1 MERADQYHVPS
12 ISSYEAGPNESLKRL
27 RKFTQK
33 ITQAMAL
40 ILTHFET
47 YSMVIGFLLGRAII
61 LSQLSPFCLPFFAC
75 LYFLKTSSRL
85 VAFLCLLL
93 GAATVSLKQDV
104 FVLLA
109 MVCFVIIK
117 AAATRMTRG
126 QPLIKMLPLLVFIS
140 GFLGRSLTDY
150 LAEKDVLIT
159 NVLMALVEAS
169 LSALLVMIFMQ
180 SLPLLSHKIRRRL
193 LKNEEMICFVI
204 LIASVLTGTIGFH
217 IQGVALEH
225 VLSRYIVLIFAYVG
239 GAAVGATVGVVV
251 GLILGL
257 SHVSYLYQM
266 SLLAFSGLLG
276 GLLKEGK
283 RPGTALGLLL
293 GSLLIGLYSRG
304 YEELPMILL
313 TSLFSMLC
321 FFITPSFLL
330 EKLAAYI
337 PGTASHFQ
345 QQQQYLKKLRNVTA
359 DRVLQFSS
367 LFQVL
372 SNSFSRQ
379 MDEDKDREQ
388 DLFLSK
394 VTEQTCQTCFRK
406 EQCWIQQFN
415 QTYKFMNQIRD
426 ETTHLPKLTDPVLK
440 KNWKRYCTKPE
451 KVVQVIHELQ
461 QHYQEEVK
469 LKRRV
474 KESRQLVADQLMGV
488 SQVMESFAN
497 EIQKEKE
504 AHIHQEDLIL
514 TKLQSAGLD
523 IESVDIYS
531 LEKGKIDI
539 EMMVALDQ
547 YGECEKIIAP
557 ILSDILE
564 ETIFVEK
571 KETENLAAGLCHVT
585 FISSRAFDITVGAA
599 HVAKGGGL
607 VSGDHYESFELSAG
621 TYVLAISDGMGSGE
635 RAHQE
640 SEDTL
645 KLLSTVLHSGIDE
658 TIAIKSINSI
668 LSLRTTEEIF
678 STLDLTM
685 INMQEA
691 TAKFLKVGTNPS
703 FIKRGDQVQTI
714 ETGNLPMG
722 MVKDFDID
730 VTQQQLKAGDILI
743 MMSDGVFEGP
753 RHIQNKEIWM
763 RRKIKELE
771 TEHPQDIADL
781 LLEEVIRARG
791 GEIDDDMTVL
801 VSKIQH
807 HTPKWS
813 VISTYTNGEYI
824 QQQAQ

>member
-1 MERADQYHVPS
+1 MERADQYHVSS
-12 ISSYEAGPNESLKRL
+12 IAEPHESLTRL
-27 RKFTQK
+27 RKFTHK
-33 ITQAMAL
+33 ITRAMVL

-75 LYFLKTSSRL
+75 LYFLKNSSRL

-93 GAATVSLKQDV
+93 GAATVSLAQDV
-104 FVLLA
+104 FVLLS
-109 MVCFVIIK
+109 MICFVIIR
-117 AAATRMTRG
+117 AVANRMSRG
-126 QPLIKMLPLLVFIS
+126 QPLIKLLPLLVFIS

-150 LAEKDVLIT
+150 LAEKNVLFT

-217 IQGVALEH
+217 IQGVAMEH

-239 GAAVGATVGVVV
+239 GAAIGATVGVVV

-304 YEELPMILL
+304 YEELPMILM
-313 TSLFSMLC
+313 TSLFSMIC
-321 FFITPSFLL
+321 FFITPASLL
-330 EKLAAYI
+330 ERLAAYI

-359 DRVLQFSS
+359 DRVQQFSS

-372 SNSFSRQ
+372 SSSFARPIE
-379 MDEDKDREQ
+379 EDKDREQ

-394 VTEQTCQTCFRK
+394 VTEQSCQTCFRK

-415 QTYKFMNQIRD
+415 ETYKYMNQIRE
-426 ETTHLPKLTDPVLK
+426 ETTHSPKLTNPVLK
-440 KNWKRYCTKPE
+440 KNWKNYCRKSDS
-451 KVVQVIHELQ
+451 VVKLIHEQQ

-474 KESRQLVADQLMGV
+474 KESRQLVADQLLGV

-504 AHIHQEDLIL
+504 AHVHQEDLIL
-514 TKLQSAGLD
+514 SKLQSAGLD

-539 EMMVALDQ
+539 EMLVAIDQ
-547 YGECEKIIAP
+547 YGECEKVIAP
-557 ILSDILE
+557 ILSDIME

-571 KETENLAAGLCHVT
+571 KETGTFNGLCHVT
-585 FISSRAFDITVGAA
+585 FVSSRAFDVTVGAA

-607 VSGDHYESFELSAG
+607 ISGDHYESFELSAG

-635 RAHQE
+635 RAHFE

-703 FIKRGDQVQTI
+703 FIKRGDQVQII

-807 HTPKWS
+807 HTPEWS